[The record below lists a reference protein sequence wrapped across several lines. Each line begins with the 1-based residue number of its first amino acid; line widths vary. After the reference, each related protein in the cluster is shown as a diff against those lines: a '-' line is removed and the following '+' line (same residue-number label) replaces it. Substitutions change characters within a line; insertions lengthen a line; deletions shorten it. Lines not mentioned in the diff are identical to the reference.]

1 MIIVIFIDDRCLINE
16 ENPDNDQIF
25 AFLSMFYSNFVYMI
39 QTLTLVRKEKKL
51 IYSLNSFYFL

>member
-39 QTLTLVRKEKKL
+39 QTLTLVRKEKKTNL
-51 IYSLNSFYFL
+51 VA